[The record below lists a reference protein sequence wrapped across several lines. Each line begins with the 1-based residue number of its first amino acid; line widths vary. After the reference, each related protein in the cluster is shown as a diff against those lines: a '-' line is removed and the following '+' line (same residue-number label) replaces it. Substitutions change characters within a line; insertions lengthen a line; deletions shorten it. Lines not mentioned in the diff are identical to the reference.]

1 MSYNATVK
9 FQYVNDTEPSFNKH
23 FPEIVDQMTVNIEA
37 PAHDLN
43 VWQYYEL
50 FKSFL
55 RSVGFSD
62 YNIAEGAC
70 RLAFN
75 DHNRED
81 DMQKIMKEHD
91 LQDKQLYT
99 DEDYYALQARVDEL
113 KDQLDHVSCLA
124 NHALQARVDELKDQ
138 LDHAEET
145 AMHWKDKYFKAITP
159 HLLDH
164 YSTMPPWGHSD
175 MEALQYTE
183 DEINA
188 MCDAA
193 EAEEKE
199 QCVEMAER
207 EYEWVK
213 WNEVPGSEEACAK
226 GCKCPVM
233 DNAEM
238 PSNKKWVNADCP
250 LHGLPAISSRKTEPL
265 SCDKDD
271 PREECKEHW
280 NDFWEEEGCP
290 PGTVYINGEC
300 ADL

>member
-23 FPEIVDQMTVNIEA
+23 FPEIVDQMTVTIEA
-37 PAHDLN
+37 PAYDLN

-99 DEDYYALQARVDEL
+99 DEEYY
-113 KDQLDHVSCLA
+113 
-124 NHALQARVDELKDQ
+124 ALQARVDELKDQ

-250 LHGLPAISSRKTEPL
+250 LHGCPKPDE
-265 SCDKDD
+265 
-271 PREECKEHW
+271 
-280 NDFWEEEGCP
+280 NGNCP

-300 ADL
+300 AYL

>member
-9 FQYVNDTEPSFNKH
+9 FQYVNDTEATPSKY
-23 FPEIVDQMTVNIEA
+23 FPEIVDQMTVTIEA
-37 PAHDLN
+37 PAQDLN

-55 RSVGFSD
+55 RSVGFQD
-62 YNIAEGAC
+62 YGIMEGAC

-75 DHNRED
+75 DSNRED
-81 DMQKIMKEHD
+81 DMKKMMEEYE

-99 DEDYYALQARVDEL
+99 DQEYYDLQEKYEQL
-113 KDQLDHVSCLA
+113 KEQH
-124 NHALQARVDELKDQ
+124 NHAEDV
-138 LDHAEET
+138 
-145 AMHWKDKYFKAITP
+145 AMHWKDKYIKEISTRK
-159 HLLDH
+159 LNLD
-164 YSTMPPWGHSD
+164 SIMPPWGHSD

-199 QCVEMAER
+199 QCIEMAER

-226 GCKCPVM
+226 GCKCPIF
-233 DNAEM
+233 DNQEM

-250 LHGLPAISSRKTEPL
+250 LHGKVTAIPPRKTEPL
-265 SCDKDD
+265 SCVKDD
-271 PREECKEHW
+271 PREKCKEHW
-280 NDFWEEEGCP
+280 NDFWGEGGCP

>member
-9 FQYVNDTEPSFNKH
+9 FQYVNDTEPSYNKH
-23 FPEIVDQMTVNIEA
+23 FPEIVDQMTVTIEA
-37 PAHDLN
+37 PAQDLN

-55 RSVGFSD
+55 RSVGFDD

-75 DHNRED
+75 DSNRED
-81 DMQKIMKEHD
+81 DIKKMMEEYE

-99 DEDYYALQARVDEL
+99 DQEYYALQARVEVL
-113 KDQLDHVSCLA
+113 EEQH
-124 NHALQARVDELKDQ
+124 NHAEDV
-138 LDHAEET
+138 
-145 AMHWKDKYFKAITP
+145 AMHWKDKYLKEISTRT
-159 HLLDH
+159 LDPD
-164 YSTMPPWGHSD
+164 SIMPPWGHSD
-175 MEALQYTE
+175 MEALRYTE

-213 WNEVPGSEEACAK
+213 WNEVPGSEEAWAK

-238 PSNKKWVNADCP
+238 PSNKKWVNANCP

-265 SCDKDD
+265 SCDRND

-280 NDFWEEEGCP
+280 NDFWGEGGCPKPDENGNCP

-300 ADL
+300 AYL

>member
-23 FPEIVDQMTVNIEA
+23 FPEIVDQMTVTIEA
-37 PAHDLN
+37 PAQDLN

-55 RSVGFSD
+55 SSVGFAD

-75 DHNRED
+75 DSNRED
-81 DMQKIMKEHD
+81 DMQKIMEEYE

-99 DEDYYALQARVDEL
+99 DEEYYALQERVEKLEEYIRTTARR
-113 KDQLDHVSCLA
+113 SSG
-124 NHALQARVDELKDQ
+124 N
-138 LDHAEET
+138 
-145 AMHWKDKYFKAITP
+145 
-159 HLLDH
+159 
-164 YSTMPPWGHSD
+164 
-175 MEALQYTE
+175 QYTE
-183 DEINA
+183 EEINA

-238 PSNKKWVNADCP
+238 PSNKKWVNANCP

-280 NDFWEEEGCP
+280 NDFWGEEGCP

-300 ADL
+300 AYL